1 MKKRGPH
8 PQDLK
13 LFSATQYPL
22 LKRATTDLSW
32 LLSRKYSKDAA
43 MKIVGDSYAL
53 RKRQREAVGRCS
65 FSKQQIAKRKRTNV
79 GRASIKNK
87 VVYIDGFN
95 ILTTIE
101 AALGK
106 GVLIKGHDGVIR
118 DMASMHGT
126 YRILKDTKKA
136 LEMLGISLENWGVKE
151 AVWYLDRPVSN
162 SGRLKKL
169 MEEIAEAEGFKWR
182 VEVVKNPDT
191 ILLRKKQ
198 IIMTADSGILDNIS
212 KWFNITEYVLRR
224 FNLKGNLHKL

>member
-1 MKKRGPH
+1 MKRRGPN

-32 LLSRKYSKDAA
+32 LLSRKYAKNSAL
-43 MKIVGDSYAL
+43 KIVGDSYAL

-65 FSKQQIAKRKRTNV
+65 FSKQQIAKRKRTKV

-87 VVYIDGFN
+87 IVYIDGFN
-95 ILTTIE
+95 IITTIE

-106 GVLIKGHDGVIR
+106 GVLLKGRDGVIR

-126 YRILKDTKKA
+126 YRVLKDTKKA

-151 AVWYLDRPVSN
+151 AVWYLDKPVSN

-169 MEEIAEAEGFKWR
+169 MEDIAETEGHNWKI
-182 VEVVKNPDT
+182 ELVKNPDP
-191 ILLRKKQ
+191 LLIRKKS
-198 IIMTADSGILDNIS
+198 IIITADRGILDNIS
-212 KWFNITEYVLRR
+212 KWFNITEYVLKR
-224 FNLKGNLHKL
+224 FNLKGNLLKL